1 MQIPDEY
8 AHGAS
13 YEQVKQR
20 VRSRQIMNTAKRI
33 KEAQRVDWLK
43 AVRMSLEENGV
54 FEKGRRRAR

>member
-1 MQIPDEY
+1 
-8 AHGAS
+8 
-13 YEQVKQR
+13 
-20 VRSRQIMNTAKRI
+20 MNTAKRI